1 MIFMRLKAFFQGGA
15 TPLFG
20 TYSLNCVQG
29 STCDQAGK
37 NLLKYWVGNW
47 LGIEPGPQGEQTV
60 SYPAELSWPGATGR
74 TDSGLSH

>member
-1 MIFMRLKAFFQGGA
+1 MIFMRLKAIFPRGA

-29 STCDQAGK
+29 SACDQPGR

-47 LGIEPGPQGEQTV
+47 LGIAPGPQGGQTV
-60 SYPAELSWPGATGR
+60 SYPTELS
-74 TDSGLSH
+74 